1 MTNKLEDVV
10 VDSYRVLLD
19 YALSHGGDTASTRIP
34 ALEAERDQ
42 ALRRA
47 ERLEGVQADLEKT
60 RRILQ
65 EERGQHDKTVADL
78 GTQILGLEQERDAAT
93 KRVEQLAQSLAD
105 MDAQLGQAQQRF
117 TNMQAELDKANAN
130 NPLGDTERAD
140 LVRLVGQAV
149 EFFEE
154 DPDRAHKALTRTL
167 LTLNGDTNND

>member
-1 MTNKLEDVV
+1 MTSKLEDVV

-42 ALRRA
+42 ATRRA
-47 ERLEGVQADLEKT
+47 EKLEGVQTDLEKT
-60 RRILQ
+60 QRILND
-65 EERGQHDKTVADL
+65 ERGKHDQQTAEL
-78 GTQILGLEQERDAAT
+78 NIRIQGLEQERDAAT

-117 TNMQAELDKANAN
+117 TAMQSELDKAHAN

-149 EFFEE
+149 EYFEE
-154 DPDRAHKALTRTL
+154 DPDRAHKALTRAH
-167 LTLNGDTNND
+167 LTLTGDKE